1 MVSTHTNLSRSFR
14 RPKSK
19 IRMKRTKRRVIGRRI
34 GTATSDSKSSLDNL
48 EVVPPPPSTHQHR
61 HDVRNPVEQDPTLKK
76 RSQSEERPP
85 SRIKVGQRSSS
96 LQLDSVTQ
104 TLRSSLSSS
113 ANPVA
118 SLQPKP
124 SAAVPIKKKSW
135 FFAWPIRGLVVPN
148 RVVNEDEGFDSFHG
162 NNSSSSDCETEDKIT
177 SERIQKDPPSQPTAT
192 GNCSQLKESCHDP
205 ELQALEIHHVQSVSS
220 EFETPHEPLDLDL
233 VNRTQQIQGNLNEL
247 FYWLLVLML

>member
-1 MVSTHTNLSRSFR
+1 
-14 RPKSK
+14 
-19 IRMKRTKRRVIGRRI
+19 MKRTKRRVIGRRI

-104 TLRSSLSSS
+104 TLRSSVSSS
-113 ANPVA
+113 VNPVA
-118 SLQPKP
+118 SLQPQP

-135 FFAWPIRGLVVPN
+135 FFAWPIRGLVVPS

-177 SERIQKDPPSQPTAT
+177 PERTQNDPPSQPTAT
-192 GNCSQLKESCHDP
+192 GNCSQLKESCHDH
-205 ELQALEIHHVQSVSS
+205 ELQALEIHHAQSISS
-220 EFETPHEPLDLDL
+220 EFETPHEPLDLD
-233 VNRTQQIQGNLNEL
+233 RTQQIQGNEF
-247 FYWLLVLML
+247 FYWLLV